1 MNITGHLVRNAI
13 SGTVRVSGAAAQRQL
28 EWDATRTE
36 LGVPAHTLLKQPT
49 DAGTA
54 AEDAAMTPASRR
66 RALVAIAACCAA
78 PLLARAQF
86 SYDVPY
92 VPTPPVVVEE
102 MLRLANVG
110 PDDFVMDL
118 GSGDGRVVIAAVR
131 KFGARGIGVDLDPD
145 RIAES
150 VYSARLQGVTDRVAF
165 HREDLFKFDIS
176 QATVVTM
183 YLLPS
188 VNIKLRPRLLKELK
202 PGTRIVS
209 HDFDMEDWKPDE
221 KSTVRKNVFLWI
233 VPAQIEGT
241 LAHDDRAACGR
252 AQLRDRDSG
261 RSFRRSTV
269 SRATKQEGRG
279 TVECQAARAIASIS

>member
-1 MNITGHLVRNAI
+1 
-13 SGTVRVSGAAAQRQL
+13 
-28 EWDATRTE
+28 
-36 LGVPAHTLLKQPT
+36 
-49 DAGTA
+49 
-54 AEDAAMTPASRR
+54 MTPASRR

-86 SYDVPY
+86 SYDVPF

-110 PDDFVMDL
+110 PDDFVIDL

-131 KFGARGIGVDLDPD
+131 KFGARGVGVDLDPD

-150 VYSARLQGVTDRVAF
+150 VYSAGLQGVSDRVAF
-165 HREDLFKFDIS
+165 HREDLFKFGIS

-188 VNIKLRPRLLKELK
+188 VNLKLRPRLLKELK

-221 KSTVRKNVFLWI
+221 KSTVRKNVFMWI

-241 LAHDDRAACGR
+241 WRTTIALPAGERSYEIEFKQKFQEVDGLARYDNKKVAGLWNARLRGDRVQFVIVDDSGTIETNLYFEGR
-252 AQLRDRDSG
+252 ASG
-261 RSFRRSTV
+261 DTIEGVIKRGIGKDEKPIRW
-269 SRATKQEGRG
+269 RATR
-279 TVECQAARAIASIS
+279 VAPAA

>member
-1 MNITGHLVRNAI
+1 
-13 SGTVRVSGAAAQRQL
+13 
-28 EWDATRTE
+28 
-36 LGVPAHTLLKQPT
+36 
-49 DAGTA
+49 
-54 AEDAAMTPASRR
+54 MTPTSRR

-86 SYDVPY
+86 SYDVPF

-110 PDDFVMDL
+110 PDDFVIDL

-150 VYSARLQGVTDRVAF
+150 VYSARLQGVSDRVAF
-165 HREDLFKFDIS
+165 HREDLFKFGIS

-188 VNIKLRPRLLKELK
+188 VNLKLRPRLLKELK

-221 KSTVRKNVFLWI
+221 KSTVRKNVFMWI

-241 LAHDDRAACGR
+241 WRTTIALPAGERSYEIEIKQKFQEIDGLARYENKKVAGLWNARLRGDRVQFVIVDDSGTIETNLYFEGR
-252 AQLRDRDSG
+252 ANGDTIEGVIKRGIGKDEKPIQW
-261 RSFRRSTV
+261 
-269 SRATKQEGRG
+269 RATR
-279 TVECQAARAIASIS
+279 VAPAA

>member
-1 MNITGHLVRNAI
+1 M
-13 SGTVRVSGAAAQRQL
+13 SS
-28 EWDATRTE
+28 
-36 LGVPAHTLLKQPT
+36 
-49 DAGTA
+49 
-54 AEDAAMTPASRR
+54 ASRR
-66 RALVAIAACCAA
+66 RAIIAIAACCAA

-86 SYDVPY
+86 SYDVPF

-110 PDDFVMDL
+110 PDDFVIDL

-131 KFGARGIGVDLDPD
+131 KFGARGVGVDLDPD

-150 VYSARLQGVTDRVAF
+150 VYSAGLQGVSDRVAF
-165 HREDLFKFDIS
+165 HREDLFKFGIS

-188 VNIKLRPRLLKELK
+188 VNLKLRPRLLKELK

-221 KSTVRKNVFLWI
+221 KSTVRKNVFMWI
-233 VPAQIEGT
+233 VPAQIGGT
-241 LAHDDRAACGR
+241 WRTTIALPAGERSYEIEIKQKFQEIDGLARYGDKKVAGLWNARLRGDRVQFVIVDDSGTIETNLYFEGR
-252 AQLRDRDSG
+252 ASG
-261 RSFRRSTV
+261 DTIEGMIKRGIGKDEKPIPW
-269 SRATKQEGRG
+269 RATR
-279 TVECQAARAIASIS
+279 VAPAA

>member
-1 MNITGHLVRNAI
+1 
-13 SGTVRVSGAAAQRQL
+13 
-28 EWDATRTE
+28 
-36 LGVPAHTLLKQPT
+36 
-49 DAGTA
+49 
-54 AEDAAMTPASRR
+54 MTPASRR
-66 RALVAIAACCAA
+66 RAIVAIAACCAA

-86 SYDVPY
+86 SYDVPF

-110 PDDFVMDL
+110 PDDFVIDL

-150 VYSARLQGVTDRVAF
+150 VYSAGLQGVSDRVAF
-165 HREDLFKFDIS
+165 HREDLFKFGIS

-188 VNIKLRPRLLKELK
+188 VNLKLRPRLLKELK

-221 KSTVRKNVFLWI
+221 KSTVRKNVFMWI

-241 LAHDDRAACGR
+241 WRTAIALPAGERSYEIEIKQKFQEIDGLARYENKKVAGLWNARLRGDRVQFVIVDDSGTIETNLYFEGR
-252 AQLRDRDSG
+252 ANGDTIEGVIKRGIGKDEKPIQW
-261 RSFRRSTV
+261 
-269 SRATKQEGRG
+269 RATR
-279 TVECQAARAIASIS
+279 VAPAA

>member
-1 MNITGHLVRNAI
+1 
-13 SGTVRVSGAAAQRQL
+13 
-28 EWDATRTE
+28 
-36 LGVPAHTLLKQPT
+36 
-49 DAGTA
+49 
-54 AEDAAMTPASRR
+54 MTSASRR
-66 RALVAIAACCAA
+66 RAIVAIAACCAA

-86 SYDVPY
+86 SYDVPF

-110 PDDFVMDL
+110 PDDFVIDL
-118 GSGDGRVVIAAVR
+118 GSGDGRVVISAVR
-131 KFGARGIGVDLDPD
+131 KFGARGVGVDLDPD

-150 VYSARLQGVTDRVAF
+150 VYSAGLQGVSDRVAF
-165 HREDLFKFDIS
+165 HREDLFKFGIS

-188 VNIKLRPRLLKELK
+188 VNLKLRPRLLKELK

-221 KSTVRKNVFLWI
+221 KSTVRKNVFMWI

-241 LAHDDRAACGR
+241 WRTTIALPAGERSYEIEIKQKFQEIDGLARYDNKKVAGLWNAKLRGDRVQFVIVDDSGTIETNLYFEGR
-252 AQLRDRDSG
+252 ASG
-261 RSFRRSTV
+261 DTIEGVIKRGIGKDEKPIRW
-269 SRATKQEGRG
+269 RATR
-279 TVECQAARAIASIS
+279 VAPAA

>member
-1 MNITGHLVRNAI
+1 
-13 SGTVRVSGAAAQRQL
+13 
-28 EWDATRTE
+28 
-36 LGVPAHTLLKQPT
+36 
-49 DAGTA
+49 
-54 AEDAAMTPASRR
+54 MTPASRR

-86 SYDVPY
+86 SYDVPF

-110 PDDFVMDL
+110 PDDFVIDL

-150 VYSARLQGVTDRVAF
+150 VYSARLQGVSDRVAF
-165 HREDLFKFDIS
+165 HREDLFKFGIS

-188 VNIKLRPRLLKELK
+188 VNLKLRPRLLKELK

-221 KSTVRKNVFLWI
+221 KSTVRKNVFMWI

-241 LAHDDRAACGR
+241 WRTAIALPAGERSYEIEIKQKFQEIDGLARYENKKVAGLWNARLRGDRVQFVIVDDSGTIETNLYFEGR
-252 AQLRDRDSG
+252 ANGDTIEGVIKRGIGKDEKPIQW
-261 RSFRRSTV
+261 
-269 SRATKQEGRG
+269 RATR
-279 TVECQAARAIASIS
+279 VAPAA